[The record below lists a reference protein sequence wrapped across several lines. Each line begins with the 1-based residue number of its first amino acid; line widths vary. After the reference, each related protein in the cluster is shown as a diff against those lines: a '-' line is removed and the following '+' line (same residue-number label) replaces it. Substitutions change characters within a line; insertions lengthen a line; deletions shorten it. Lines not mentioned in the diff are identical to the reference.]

1 MDPLVLTVLVSAF
14 SLATLVFIMVLVAAR
29 ADHQVTIR
37 GPLATLDGLESQIAT
52 KRETLVDL
60 DDDLNMRRE
69 ALANIAGVQAEVDA
83 LIRQKHE
90 LLTEHGQLEDRREEI
105 VALRAET
112 EDAFV
117 RHAAA
122 TQQLTESEAE
132 CERLQ
137 RELAE
142 ARRLVDEIDA
152 MTERHK
158 ALSEKTAQLRVQA
171 DEMEGL
177 LKKEGEIRARI
188 LDLER
193 ETAHLDGEVEARRRQ
208 REEAEAAA
216 HSAEQKIAQLRAD
229 MVEASAALAV
239 AQQSSRQSQDEIN
252 VLQQRRN
259 RLQEEVVGIEGK
271 TVDPLAEL
279 RVLPTVLAD
288 LRDRD
293 HLEFETEASALDQAQ
308 KHLEDLGL
316 SYSSRVVH
324 AFHTAMKVNET
335 TQMAVLAG
343 ISGTGKSQLP
353 RRYAEAMGIGF
364 LQVPVQPRWDSPQDL
379 MGFYNYIES
388 RFRPTDM
395 ARALFHMDA
404 WNGPDDSSILQGRM
418 LLILLDEMNLARVE
432 YYFSDFLSRLES
444 RPRSGQE
451 EVRAMR
457 KDAEIEL
464 DIPVSNGALSQRI
477 FPGYNVLFVGTMNED
492 ESTQSLSDKVVDRAN
507 ILRFSAPEAIAE
519 TTPIDDHDD
528 LPALAYEHWK
538 SWLRDISDLG
548 TESQRSISRQINEL
562 LKIMRRLRRP
572 IGHRL
577 GQAIIAYICN
587 YPQHSDFLDIRVPFA
602 DQVEMR
608 ILPKLRGVEIDAA
621 QGNLD
626 SLCRYVEEEL
636 DDHRLAEAISESL
649 DASRTTGQFVWRGV
663 TRT

>member
-1 MDPLVLTVLVSAF
+1 MDPLVLTVLVSTF

-37 GPLATLDGLESQIAT
+37 GPLATLDALESQIAT

-90 LLTEHGQLEDRREEI
+90 LLTEYGQLEDRREEI
-105 VALRAET
+105 LALRAET
-112 EDAFV
+112 EDAFA

-122 TQQLTESEAE
+122 VQQRTETEVE

-137 RELAE
+137 KELAE
-142 ARRLVDEIDA
+142 ARRLVGEIDA
-152 MTERHK
+152 MTEHHE
-158 ALSEKTAQLRVQA
+158 ALSEKTSQLRIQA
-171 DEMEGL
+171 EELEDI
-177 LKKEGEIRARI
+177 LKREGEMRAHM
-188 LDLER
+188 LDHER
-193 ETAHLDGEVEARRRQ
+193 EIARLDGEIEARRRQ
-208 REEAEAAA
+208 LEAAAAAA
-216 HSAEQKIAQLRAD
+216 HSAEQKNAQLHTD
-229 MVEASAALAV
+229 MAEATAVLAV
-239 AQQSSRQSQDEIN
+239 AQQNIRESQDEIEA
-252 VLQQRRN
+252 LQERRN
-259 RLQEEVVGIEGK
+259 RLQEQVANLEGK
-271 TVDPLAEL
+271 TVDALVEL
-279 RVLPTVLAD
+279 RTLPPALVD
-288 LRDRD
+288 LRDRE
-293 HLEFETEASALDQAQ
+293 HLELETEAVALDRARA
-308 KHLEDLGL
+308 HLEALGL
-316 SYSSRVVH
+316 HYPSRVVH

-395 ARALFHMDA
+395 ARTLFHMDM
-404 WNGPDDSSILQGRM
+404 WNGPDDSRVLQDRM

-444 RPRSGQE
+444 RPGRGQE
-451 EVRAMR
+451 KVRAMR

-464 DIPVSNGALSQRI
+464 DIPMPDGESTQRI
-477 FPGYNVLFVGTMNED
+477 FPGYNILFVGTMNED

-507 ILRFSAPEAIAE
+507 ILRFAAPRTIAA
-519 TTPIDDHDD
+519 TAPLDDRDD
-528 LPALAYEHWK
+528 LPALSYEHWK
-538 SWLRDISDLG
+538 SWLRHTWDLG
-548 TESQRSISRQINEL
+548 TGNRHSMSEQINKIL
-562 LKIMRRLRRP
+562 DIMRRLRRP

-577 GQAIIAYICN
+577 GQAIMAYVCN
-587 YPQHSDFLDIRVPFA
+587 YPQHSDFSDIRVPFA

-626 SLCRYVEEEL
+626 RLRRYVDEDL
-636 DDHRLAEAISESL
+636 NDHLLAEAISESL
-649 DASRTTGQFVWRGV
+649 DASRITGQFVWRGV